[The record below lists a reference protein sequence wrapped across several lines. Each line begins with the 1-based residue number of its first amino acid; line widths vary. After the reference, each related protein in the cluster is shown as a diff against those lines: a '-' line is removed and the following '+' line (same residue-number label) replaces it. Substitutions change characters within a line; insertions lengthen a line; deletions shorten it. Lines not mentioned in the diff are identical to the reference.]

1 MVARTPL
8 FEAPPFEVESQIRR
22 LGTDLR
28 TARLRRNLTLEDVA
42 AKIGIGRRAVS
53 DAERGK
59 PTTTIVTYVA
69 LLWAYGLLEDFR
81 ELADPNK
88 DPEGMT
94 LARSTERERARTSG
108 LLDNDF

>member
-8 FEAPPFEVESQIRR
+8 FEAPPFEVESQISR
-22 LGTDLR
+22 LGADLR
-28 TARLRRNLTLEDVA
+28 TARLRRNLTLEEVA

-69 LLWAYGLLEDFR
+69 LLWAYGLLEGFR
-81 ELADPNK
+81 ELAGPNK
-88 DPEGMT
+88 DSEGMM
-94 LARSTERERARTSG
+94 LVRSADRERARRPRP
-108 LLDNDF
+108 LDNDF

>member
-8 FEAPPFEVESQIRR
+8 FEAPPFEVESGIRR
-22 LGTDLR
+22 LGADLR
-28 TARLRRNLTLEDVA
+28 TARLRRNLTLDDVA
-42 AKIGIGRRAVS
+42 AKIGIGRRAVA

-69 LLWAYGLLEDFR
+69 LLWAYGLLEDLSG
-81 ELADPNK
+81 LADPNK
-88 DPEGMT
+88 DAEGMT
-94 LARSTERERARTSG
+94 LARSTERARARSQE

>member
-8 FEAPPFEVESQIRR
+8 FEAPPYEVESGIRR
-22 LGTDLR
+22 LGANLR
-28 TARLRRNLTLEDVA
+28 TARLRRNLTLDDVA
-42 AKIGIGRRAVS
+42 AKIGIGRRAVA

-69 LLWAYGLLEDFR
+69 LLWTYGLLEDLGG
-81 ELADPNK
+81 LADPSN
-88 DPEGMT
+88 DAEGMALT
-94 LARSTERERARTSG
+94 RSTERARARTLE